1 MDGGKRLGVRTSMNP
16 ASHPY
21 TSEEMMT
28 IAAARK
34 FRNRAI
40 CFVGVGPPTAAACVA
55 RELHAPNI
63 TLVYE
68 SGTIGSKPTAV
79 PLSIADPELAETA
92 EFIVSVPEIFA
103 YWLQGG
109 RIDMGFLGTAQVDRF
124 GNLNTTV
131 IGDYQSPKVR
141 LPGAGGA
148 PHIAANAREI
158 VVILRHNPKALVP
171 RLDFLSTPRCEG
183 PITLVTDM
191 GILESEPATGELT
204 LTSHYAGI
212 SVSEIRE
219 ATGWPLVIAADFS
232 ETPPPS
238 EQELSV
244 LRCIT
249 SKRTQLGKTTLTSAN
264 HNRLA
269 AA

>member
-1 MDGGKRLGVRTSMNP
+1 MNS
-16 ASHPY
+16 ASYPY

-28 IAAARK
+28 VAAARK
-34 FRNRAI
+34 FTNRAI
-40 CFVGVGPPTAAACVA
+40 CFVGVGLPTAAACVA

-68 SGTIGSKPTAV
+68 SGAIGSKPSTV

-109 RIDMGFLGTAQVDRF
+109 RIDMGFLGTAQIDRF

-158 VVILRHNPKALVP
+158 VVILRHNPKALVS
-171 RLDFLSTPRCEG
+171 RLEFLSTPRCKG
-183 PITLVTDM
+183 QTTLVTDM
-191 GILESEPATGELT
+191 GILESEPATGELI

-212 SVSEIRE
+212 SVEQVRE
-219 ATGWPLVIAADFS
+219 ATGWPLAIAGGLR

-244 LRCIT
+244 LRSIT
-249 SKRTQLGKTTLTSAN
+249 GNGTHLGKTALASAN

-269 AA
+269 TA